1 MRVLANHRKLLAV
14 IVVLVFIIIL
24 LFEVPRNQL
33 LTNDEISTLITE
45 RGINAISTNDI
56 GDSYTV
62 IVYRDG
68 KSNEMLELF
77 AYKNRWG
84 KIITKKYAFY
94 ESGRID
100 KVDVEYWGTNPFSY
114 NLDGYVGIEILS
126 KDILDQ
132 ARSAELILDN
142 GLVIR
147 AKFQGSNILL
157 IQAKRNYFWEKPK
170 LKTIE
175 ILDDEGNVLHGFYS

>member
-1 MRVLANHRKLLAV
+1 MRVLANHLKLLVVMV
-14 IVVLVFIIIL
+14 ILVMVVIFIFGL
-24 LFEVPRNQL
+24 PSNQL
-33 LTNDEISTLITE
+33 LTNDELFTLISE
-45 RGINAISTNDI
+45 QGINAISTNDI
-56 GDSYTV
+56 GDSYTA
-62 IVYRDG
+62 IVYKDV
-68 KSNEMLELF
+68 KSNEMLELI

-94 ESGRID
+94 ESGRIE

-114 NLDGYVGIEILS
+114 NLEGYVGIIILS

-132 ARSAELILDN
+132 ASSAELILDN

-147 AKFQGSNILL
+147 AKFKGSNILL
-157 IQAKRNYFWEKPK
+157 IQAKRKYIWEKPK

-175 ILDDEGNVLHGFYS
+175 IYNDEGNVLHGFYS